1 MKFIKCINGWYI
13 STDKID
19 SFTVAEINLPRK
31 GFVAIAYIGEE
42 RFQLK
47 FFHRKQ
53 HAQAWLANFVAKFNR
68 GKDYGQTTNN

>member
-1 MKFIKCINGWYI
+1 MKFIKCIDDWYI
-13 STDKID
+13 RIDKID
-19 SFTVAEINLPRK
+19 SLAVAEINLPRK

-53 HAQAWLANFVAKFNR
+53 HAQAWLDNFVAELNEDK
-68 GKDYGQTTNN
+68 G